1 MNAEASP
8 KRILLVQL
16 KRIGDSILTAPA
28 VAALRQAHPEAEIVA
43 VVPKAV
49 EDLAECMP
57 GLTQVLAW
65 PGVGTVASLVF
76 GEWDLTLDF
85 TGTDRSALLSWM
97 SRAKA
102 CRGYAKFSSDHW
114 RSRAYTELCEASVR
128 ELHTVD
134 FHLALTGCPIA
145 AGPAMLEPAIDLPA
159 LPERFALVHIGT
171 AREEKFWP
179 VERWLGVIHHLVK
192 EKHLQV
198 VLTGTNA
205 GLERPHLDALRAG
218 LEVSVTDLTG
228 QLSLLQTAGVIARS
242 SLALG
247 VDSMAMHLAAMFQRP
262 QVVLFGPTNPHHWRP
277 MQPRAITLAAGHA
290 GPLLTT
296 EPKAKGFPMELISTQ
311 QVIDAMDTLL
321 RSNPD

>member
-1 MNAEASP
+1 MNAEAPP

-16 KRIGDSILTAPA
+16 KRIGDFILTAPA
-28 VAALRQAHPEAEIVA
+28 VAALRQAHPETEIVA
-43 VVPKAV
+43 VVPQAV
-49 EDLAECMP
+49 VGLAQCMP

-85 TGTDRSALLSWM
+85 TGTDRSALLTWL
-97 SRAKA
+97 SRAKV
-102 CRGYAKFSSDHW
+102 CRGYAKFSSDRW
-114 RSRAYTELCEASVR
+114 RARAYTELCEASVR

-134 FHLALTGCPIA
+134 FHLALAGCAKAEGA
-145 AGPAMLEPAIDLPA
+145 AMSKPEVDLPA

-179 VERWLGVIHHLVK
+179 VDRWLEVIHHLVK
-192 EKHLQV
+192 EKSLPV

-205 GLERPHLDALRAG
+205 GLERPHLDALRAR
-218 LEVSVTDLTG
+218 LEVPVTDLTG

-277 MQPRAITLAAGHA
+277 MQPRAITLASGHD
-290 GPLLTT
+290 GLLLTT
-296 EPKAKGFPMELISTQ
+296 QPKAKGGPMELISTR
-311 QVIDAMDTLL
+311 QVIDAMDGLL